1 MKSNF
6 KQKLKSLAGK
16 NDDITKPHESRRYS
30 TCRLQPN
37 RPNQIQTEADKKW
50 WRFQN
55 IEAKF

>member
-37 RPNQIQTEADKKW
+37 RPNQIQTEADKKMVE
-50 WRFQN
+50 
-55 IEAKF
+55 ISKY